1 MMTAVPPLSRI
12 MKCSVFCVRQV
23 FAASTAVT
31 CLGVHGIIWHRS
43 LSSFIPSTPV
53 MKTSRPTSDGY
64 DPGRLLT
71 ALRANLERRSDNGLA
86 RSLEVPGPL
95 IQKVRSG
102 EIPVTP
108 ELLIRMEEVSGWSAR
123 QLRDMM
129 GDRRAKFRFEQVRNS
144 PVGEMI
150 SEIYALADA
159 KKIL

>member
-1 MMTAVPPLSRI
+1 
-12 MKCSVFCVRQV
+12 
-23 FAASTAVT
+23 
-31 CLGVHGIIWHRS
+31 
-43 LSSFIPSTPV
+43 
-53 MKTSRPTSDGY
+53 MKTSRPSTDRY
-64 DPGRLLT
+64 DPGRLLA
-71 ALRANLERRSDNGLA
+71 ALRMNLERRSDNGLA
-86 RSLEVPGPL
+86 RSLEVPGQL
-95 IQKVRSG
+95 IQKVRNG

-159 KKIL
+159 KKAL